1 MQNQITEKMIQERIY
16 NQFIKATNQRKNLI
30 GIEIEMP
37 LLNMNKKAVNFNLIH
52 KITKEFQKEHSDF
65 QDTQVDY
72 DGNIYALKNNKTRD
86 ILCYDCSYNNIEFA
100 MGPEA
105 DLHTINDRFEKYY
118 TFIKQALEK
127 ENHTIT
133 GMGINPYRKYNNQEP
148 IPSERYMMLY
158 HHLQSYKNYTDN
170 PIQFHKYPSYGM
182 FSSASQVQLD
192 VHTDDLIDTINTFS
206 KIEPYKAL
214 IFSNSLLTEENHDI
228 ICYRDIL
235 WEYSTHGIN
244 PRNIGMY
251 DTQLSDIS
259 DLITYLQSL
268 NMYCVMRNNSY
279 INFPSVSLY
288 DYYMDKTI
296 TGEKYNDGHYEKIDI
311 TPSIDDI
318 KYLRPFKF
326 INLTSRGTV
335 EFRSVCTQPAKDSM
349 TVAAFHLGLKENI
362 NNLKQLIEDQSETY
376 TNEYTPT
383 QLRKLLIQ
391 SEIPEYLDKNQ
402 LYEFT
407 NKIVNVASD
416 GLKQRGIGEE
426 KFLKPLYERIKKQTN
441 PAKDILNSLNNNRT
455 MEELIKE
462 YG

>member
-1 MQNQITEKMIQERIY
+1 
-16 NQFIKATNQRKNLI
+16 
-30 GIEIEMP
+30 
-37 LLNMNKKAVNFNLIH
+37 
-52 KITKEFQKEHSDF
+52 
-65 QDTQVDY
+65 
-72 DGNIYALKNNKTRD
+72 
-86 ILCYDCSYNNIEFA
+86 
-100 MGPEA
+100 
-105 DLHTINDRFEKYY
+105 
-118 TFIKQALEK
+118 
-127 ENHTIT
+127 
-133 GMGINPYRKYNNQEP
+133 
-148 IPSERYMMLY
+148 
-158 HHLQSYKNYTDN
+158 
-170 PIQFHKYPSYGM
+170 
-182 FSSASQVQLD
+182 
-192 VHTDDLIDTINTFS
+192 
-206 KIEPYKAL
+206 
-214 IFSNSLLTEENHDI
+214 
-228 ICYRDIL
+228 
-235 WEYSTHGIN
+235 
-244 PRNIGMY
+244 
-251 DTQLSDIS
+251 
-259 DLITYLQSL
+259 
-268 NMYCVMRNNSY
+268 
-279 INFPSVSLY
+279 
-288 DYYMDKTI
+288 MDKTI

-349 TVAAFHLGLKENI
+349 TVAAFHLGLKENM